1 MKKITLIN
9 TFFILAAAGVCLF
22 RCTPGNTGDNTGSA
36 KSDATTGSQET
47 MTAKIRVVPKESDQ
61 KVDIFV
67 GDELFTSYIFPKDL
81 EKPVLYPIVA
91 RGDLKVTRGFP
102 RDPRPGERVDHP
114 HHVGYWFNYGDVNG
128 LDFWNNSYNI
138 PAEKKDRYGSIVH
151 KGVKNTSGGE
161 TGELEVTMDWIKPD
175 GAKLLQEDTKFIFSV
190 AGNKRIIDRITTL
203 TAMEEEVLFE
213 DNKEGVL
220 GIRMTRALELPSD
233 KPEIFTDA
241 SGIASEVP
249 VLNNDGVTGDYLNSE
264 GITGGDVWGKRAVWC
279 KLYGEI
285 EGNPVSVAIVD
296 HPQNPGYPT
305 HWHARGYGLFA
316 ANPLGQK
323 VFSDGKL
330 ELNLKLLPNESV
342 TFRYRVIV
350 QSESELTA
358 EELNESAAAFAA
370 GT

>member
-1 MKKITLIN
+1 MKKTKLIN
-9 TFFILAAAGVCLF
+9 AFFFLVAGALSLSGCTSGSTNQNTAEADNEAAAS
-22 RCTPGNTGDNTGSA
+22 PENTMKTEI
-36 KSDATTGSQET
+36 K
-47 MTAKIRVVPKESDQ
+47 VVSSEDDK
-61 KVDIFV
+61 KVDILI
-67 GDELFTSYIFPKDL
+67 GDELFTSYIYPDDL

-91 RGDLKVTRGFP
+91 AGDLKVTRGFP

-138 PAEKKDRYGSIVH
+138 PAEKKEKYGSIVH
-151 KGVKNTSGGE
+151 TEVKKTVSGE
-161 TGELEVTMDWIKPD
+161 VGELEVAMDWLKPD
-175 GAKLLQEDTKFIFSV
+175 GTKLLQEDTKFTFS
-190 AGNKRIIDRITTL
+190 ASGNKRIIDRVTTL
-203 TAMEEEVLFE
+203 TATEEEVLFK

-249 VLNNDGVTGDYLNSE
+249 VLNNESVTGDYLNSE
-264 GITGGDVWGKRAVWC
+264 GITGNDAWGKRAVWC
-279 KLYGEI
+279 KLHGEMD
-285 EGNPVSVAIVD
+285 GNPVAVVIID

-305 HWHARGYGLFA
+305 HWHSRGYGLFA

-323 VFSDGKL
+323 VFSEGEL
-330 ELNLKLLPNESV
+330 ELNLKLQPGESA

-350 QSESELTA
+350 HSKSELSADELDQEAA
-358 EELNESAAAFAA
+358 EFGGVL
-370 GT
+370 